1 VGHEPLA
8 YPNKG
13 YGPFKKKSCNE
24 YLKLGFSHRST
35 NRNVCKAYQPF
46 RNVRVKPIN
55 HLNHIHRPVRSS
67 RTPVQEPMISA
78 VAVVRQLKS
87 HVNFY
92 LVYTIRNDMLSAGK
106 AVGVFIFF
114 SFTQNIEKNCRKFL
128 AISSDLQTRCQA
140 ILRNSEW
147 QRLLVLAA

>member
-1 VGHEPLA
+1 
-8 YPNKG
+8 
-13 YGPFKKKSCNE
+13 
-24 YLKLGFSHRST
+24 
-35 NRNVCKAYQPF
+35 
-46 RNVRVKPIN
+46 
-55 HLNHIHRPVRSS
+55 
-67 RTPVQEPMISA
+67 MISA

-140 ILRNSEW
+140 ILRNSE
-147 QRLLVLAA
+147 